1 MSITF
6 FCPEAPTSTEKERCG
21 RCEWLSAEAGQEVFG
36 CADSLCRRGWIE
48 YPKSALPEVNFT
60 VANATSVLRLLGE
73 RPASEGQ
80 WSGTDLDR
88 VIRTALMALNDRA
101 KIATEAVPASTS
113 CGAARLVADGSVI
126 QIVRGAACIDFGSD
140 AEGIVRRLHEVAKL
154 CIEARKSGWRV
165 VWC

>member
-36 CADSLCRRGWIE
+36 CADSLCRHGWIE

-60 VANATSVLRLLGE
+60 VANAASVLRLLGE
-73 RPASEGQ
+73 APASEGE
-80 WSGTDLDR
+80 WATADLDR
-88 VIRTALMALNDRA
+88 IIRAAFVTMNRRA
-101 KIATEAVPASTS
+101 AISVEAVPASTS
-113 CGAARLVADGSVI
+113 CGATRFVEDGNVI
-126 QIVRGAACIDFGSD
+126 RIVRGAACINFGAD

-154 CIEARKSGWRV
+154 CIEARNSGWRV